1 MEQSEHMQDSL
12 SSPSYVVVVC
22 DALNTMTIITSKD
35 HQSQITITNNKDKG
49 LPKRDTETQSEQMLL
64 EKWHLESWSMRGS
77 VQFSRS
83 IVYDSLRPHE
93 SQHTAM
99 WQFVKTHRI
108 CELQ

>member
-1 MEQSEHMQDSL
+1 MEQSEHTQDSL

-22 DALNTMTIITSKD
+22 GALNTMTIITSKD

-49 LPKRDTETQSEQMLL
+49 LPKRDAETQSEQMLL

-99 WQFVKTHRI
+99 WQFVKNDRI
-108 CELQ
+108 CEL